1 VKQLNLIFAITFI
14 IITQAFAVV
23 PDSVVNKPIV
33 VPGGSMTQSSG
44 STVRVFGTSNGS
56 NVTFQFPTGT
66 NKSVWAGTL
75 SGELNGIAAKF
86 YCIDISHNLAT
97 YSVSNPNEYTDDGST
112 NQYISYILNN
122 YAPFNGTATNNE
134 AAAVQIAI
142 WHFSDGVDA
151 STVTNTTIK
160 NRALAIIADANANS
174 NSGSILSTLLFNP
187 TSQSLPVGQNAV

>member
-1 VKQLNLIFAITFI
+1 M
-14 IITQAFAVV
+14 V

-86 YCIDISHNLAT
+86 YCIDIST
-97 YSVSNPNEYTDDGST
+97 
-112 NQYISYILNN
+112 ISQLIRSQTQMNIL
-122 YAPFNGTATNNE
+122 TM
-134 AAAVQIAI
+134 VQPI
-142 WHFSDGVDA
+142 
-151 STVTNTTIK
+151 
-160 NRALAIIADANANS
+160 
-174 NSGSILSTLLFNP
+174 SIFLTF
-187 TSQSLPVGQNAV
+187 